1 MWRTVNTMPTTT
13 RYDLVDRLLDGDL
26 ARQLE
31 ELHNDGLG
39 VRRIATWF
47 DREHGVQVSH
57 ETVRRWLRAE
67 EVKSA

>member
-1 MWRTVNTMPTTT
+1 MPTTT

-26 ARQLE
+26 KATLD

-39 VRRIATWF
+39 VRRISRWL
-47 DREHGVQVSH
+47 DEKHGVTVSH

-67 EVKSA
+67 EATA